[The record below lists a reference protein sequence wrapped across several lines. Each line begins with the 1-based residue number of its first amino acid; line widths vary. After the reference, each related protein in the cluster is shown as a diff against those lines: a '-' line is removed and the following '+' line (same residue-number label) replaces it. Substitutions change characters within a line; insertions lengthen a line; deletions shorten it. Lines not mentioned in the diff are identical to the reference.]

1 MSSQRATVDARLSCT
16 RSLTLSLFL
25 SLFCRH
31 ATRRAVL
38 DSFDFLTLFR
48 PFSLF
53 FLSQGAPCA
62 KHRVREV
69 RKPSAATSASSSSL
83 EAVQTS
89 GTALQTNQPSL
100 HKAFVAD
107 DRPKREVGG
116 AGGSSERSPKKTRH
130 GVVGSGADC
139 RVSAQPRPIQSQP
152 INTSPVP
159 PPRHMQLPAASH
171 PSLAAPS
178 NGLR

>member
-1 MSSQRATVDARLSCT
+1 MVVVAGQAGEFDGDADDASTVPQSSKEGSAQAFHRVR
-16 RSLTLSLFL
+16 
-25 SLFCRH
+25 
-31 ATRRAVL
+31 
-38 DSFDFLTLFR
+38 
-48 PFSLF
+48 
-53 FLSQGAPCA
+53 CA
-62 KHRVREV
+62 SGERVAAADGRNPKRVREV